1 MESESSSTL
10 GSMIESIISD
20 LSKLIRG
27 HIALA
32 KAELQVSAVNALRS
46 VALFIIA
53 IIFGHFALVLLL
65 ISAGYGL
72 VAAGLA
78 PWLAFLV
85 ISLVVIL
92 LGSIAM
98 IIAIRFFK
106 KVRPPVR
113 TMNALSETAE
123 TLQLRD

>member
-1 MESESSSTL
+1 MDSESSSTL

-20 LSKLIRG
+20 FSKLIRG

-78 PWLAFLV
+78 PWFAFLV
-85 ISLVVIL
+85 IALVVIL

-113 TMNALSETAE
+113 TMNALSETAD
-123 TLQLRD
+123 TIQLRD